1 MTQSSVPP
9 SARNPAAPAPS
20 ATTQAY
26 LEAETAAI
34 LRRSKAMRQS
44 LGALL
49 DKVAGSRSALPH
61 LAALEASLSRHGIV
75 SIDTIS
81 AAVLTKICSQLES
94 LPLPKDDRP
103 LQGLLLLLMDALESL
118 QPPRSYP
125 SEFMTDSRLMVEEVS
140 FTDFAAA
147 GGDFVKTQPER
158 L

>member
-20 ATTQAY
+20 AATQAY
-26 LEAETAAI
+26 LEAETAAM

-49 DKVAGSRSALPH
+49 DQVQGSRSALPH
-61 LAALEASLSRHGIV
+61 LAALEVSLSRQGIV
-75 SIDTIS
+75 GIDTLS
-81 AAVLTKICSQLES
+81 ATVLTKICNQLES

-103 LQGLLLLLMDALESL
+103 LQALLLLLMDALESL
-118 QPPRSYP
+118 QPPRAYP
-125 SEFMTDSRLMVEEVS
+125 SEFMTDSRLMVEEAS

-147 GGDFVKTQPER
+147 GGDFAKTQPGR